1 MSVTSTL
8 EMPDH
13 DTRVAKRVEMI
24 KGKPAEM
31 AQVDVTCETIEGLNN
46 KQLNYNLYEAMFNTD
61 QTDVRNRAI
70 HMMAVGSFNDKK
82 FMEDSLI
89 MLKET
94 RQMIKRKNGQSDFS
108 VLLDKQL
115 KLMNSLYTT
124 QVNYSVK
131 RKEIAET
138 PKGGAKKFYKI
149 VLGDGESLQSN
160 EDVKR
165 LISQM
170 MDPKSRTDEVELK
183 DLKKLATQI
192 KAANR
197 RRSVQLP
204 SELIQMLEDQHA
216 NNSPSADVKFQYEGS
231 ISRNNLSNHLKD
243 TKKFPGSKNNKID
256 SDSSKDNE
264 SEKDLPSN
272 LPSPQKYF
280 SLTANSNQVNI
291 EQTHSPIKPINDARD
306 MFQQDLEKVW
316 TRNCFAHEGYER
328 FGKRLYVNSHS
339 SNSNYIKD
347 TVPFAVEVMKGR
359 LTKFEKS
366 IEENLAVTQK
376 LEKSARAAQLS
387 KDKERRDK
395 EEQLKKRSNSFGK
408 PINAPQNLNDT
419 KKLPEKPKLARKSKA
434 RNQLEDLKKLLIIS
448 DIPEPDSRSIHT
460 STSSEGKSYSIN
472 EIKEASQQID
482 GRHARQSINMQE
494 RSLPARNVSLAKVQ
508 RNGDG
513 QRNYL
518 LKSGNMKSLRRN
530 FHNKSSSLYASNF
543 ASTTAA
549 NSQHANSQHAN
560 PNEKI
565 KMLHMEN
572 PHSQFFVLETLNL
585 KDKTIPEIVI
595 KKKLVPPIKNGGLQ
609 TILSIPEQSTVSQ
622 VFTDR
627 ESKLRVHRRN
637 LAPATLRSL
646 REGEGMTHRY
656 SQSHI
661 PKTLLPIQQPG
672 IRELHDKLYDQILA
686 NDDQKQA
693 KSMKKAVNKTLQA
706 NTKFKKRYNNLEYLD
721 IFRDDCTEAEPI
733 EIMDKAMEIYKH
745 STSNFKKKVLM
756 LTVGG
761 CNKGPLF
768 PQMKNGEIIYD

>member
-1 MSVTSTL
+1 MSVTSRL

-13 DTRVAKRVEMI
+13 DTRVAKRVEMV

-31 AQVDVTCETIEGLNN
+31 AQVDVVLETVEGMNN

-108 VLLDKQL
+108 VLMDKQL

-124 QVNYSVK
+124 QVNYPVK

-138 PKGGAKKFYKI
+138 PNGGAKKFYKI

-183 DLKKLATQI
+183 DLKKLAIQI

-216 NNSPSADVKFQYEGS
+216 NNSPSADVKFRYEGS
-231 ISRNNLSNHLKD
+231 ISRNSTSNHLKD
-243 TKKFPGSKNNKID
+243 TKRFPGSKNNKVD

-264 SEKDLPSN
+264 SKEDLPSN

-280 SLTANSNQVNI
+280 SLAANSNQANI
-291 EQTHSPIKPINDARD
+291 EQSHSLIKPINDARD

-339 SNSNYIKD
+339 SNSNYIKE
-347 TVPFAVEVMKGR
+347 TVPFAVEVMKRR
-359 LTKFEKS
+359 LRKFEKS
-366 IEENLAVTQK
+366 MEKNLAVTEK

-395 EEQLKKRSNSFGK
+395 KEQLKKGSNSFGK
-408 PINAPQNLNDT
+408 PMNALQNLNHT
-419 KKLPEKPKLARKSKA
+419 KTLPEKPKPVKKSQA
-434 RNQLEDLKKLLIIS
+434 RNQLEDLKKLLTS
-448 DIPEPDSRSIHT
+448 EMPEPNSRSIHT
-460 STSSEGKSYSIN
+460 STSSEGKSYSID
-472 EIKEASQQID
+472 EIKEASHQID
-482 GRHARQSINMQE
+482 GRHARQSLNMQE

-530 FHNKSSSLYASNF
+530 FHNKSTSLYASNF
-543 ASTTAA
+543 ASTTA
-549 NSQHANSQHAN
+549 ANSQHAN

-585 KDKTIPEIVI
+585 KDNTIPEIVI
-595 KKKLVPPIKNGGLQ
+595 KKKLVPPIKNGVLQ
-609 TILSIPEQSTVSQ
+609 TILSIPEQSNVSQ

-627 ESKLRVHRRN
+627 ESKLPVHSRN

-646 REGEGMTHRY
+646 REGESRTHRY

-672 IRELHDKLYDQILA
+672 IRELHEKLYDQILA

-693 KSMKKAVNKTLQA
+693 KSMKKAVNKTIQA

-761 CNKGPLF
+761 CKKGPLF